1 MAVHASTKERE
12 GRAADDRR
20 ATTVA
25 ILRMLFGNEL
35 TRTFAVRLWDGTTIQ
50 SRGPARF
57 TLLVNAPEALRAALL
72 PPDELN
78 AGRAF
83 VNGLLDCEGDL
94 EAAVDVLQGAFGR
107 LQPRALPTLLTL
119 VLRLPKPRSFDHA
132 GEARLRGRKH
142 SLERDRAAIGF
153 HYDQPIAFYRAFLDR
168 EMVYSCAY
176 FDDER
181 AATLDEAQI
190 AKIDH
195 VLRKLRVQTGERLLD
210 IGCGWGALVV
220 RAAERFGARVLGV
233 TLSRR
238 QHEEA
243 NRRIQAAGITATAR
257 VELRDYRN
265 LRGEQLFDKIV
276 SVGMFEHVGRSHLPE
291 YFSTAYAHLRPG
303 GLFLNHGIAARSG
316 ARRSMP
322 REGFVERFV
331 FPDGELV
338 PIGEAL
344 QIAERSGFEVRDVEN
359 LREHYARTLRCWVAN
374 LERNRTAAVE
384 AADERTFRVWRLYM
398 AGSAQGFASGRMG
411 IHQSLLAK
419 PTSSGSVDIPATR
432 RDLYL

>member
-1 MAVHASTKERE
+1 MAVHASTQERE
-12 GRAADDRR
+12 EHATDDQR

-25 ILRMLFGNEL
+25 ILRVLFGDEFA
-35 TRTFAVRLWDGTTIQ
+35 RAFAVRLWDGTTIE
-50 SRGPARF
+50 SREPARF

-72 PPDELN
+72 PPGELN

-83 VNGLLDCEGDL
+83 VYGLLDCEGDL
-94 EAAVDVLQGAFGR
+94 EAAVGALQGAFGG
-107 LQPRALPTLLTL
+107 LQPRVLPSLLALI
-119 VLRLPKPRSFDHA
+119 LRLPKPISFDHA

-153 HYDQPIAFYRAFLDR
+153 HYDQPIAFYRSFLDR

-176 FDDER
+176 FDER
-181 AATLDEAQI
+181 ATTLDEAQI

-233 TLSRR
+233 TLS
-238 QHEEA
+238 QSQYEEA
-243 NRRIQAAGITATAR
+243 NRRIQTAGITATAR
-257 VELRDYRN
+257 VELRDYRQ
-265 LRGEQLFDKIV
+265 LRSEQPFDKIV

-291 YFSTAYAHLRPG
+291 YFSTASALLRPG

-316 ARRSMP
+316 PRHSTL

-331 FPDGELV
+331 FPDGELI

-344 QIAERSGFEVRDVEN
+344 QIAERSGFEVRDIEN

-374 LERNRTAAVE
+374 IERNRTAAVE

-419 PTSSGSVDIPATR
+419 PTSSGSVDMPATR